1 MSKKGPA
8 CNTLNIL
15 SDTNSIILNFSSKYT
30 KTMLI
35 FKNQAMNLHLLS
47 EIVENLLLGQNLL
60 NIVTPNL

>member
-15 SDTNSIILNFSSKYT
+15 SDTNSIILNFSAKYT
-30 KTMLI
+30 KTMFI

>member
-1 MSKKGPA
+1 
-8 CNTLNIL
+8 
-15 SDTNSIILNFSSKYT
+15 
-30 KTMLI
+30 MLI